1 MKLFLHQAFLRRIAS
16 ALCCLVLLST
26 VVAQQPA
33 PSTGTTLSAD
43 EQSLANAIKT
53 ETIKTITADLAAD
66 DMQGR
71 GTMQPGGD
79 KAAAYIADRFAKLGL
94 KPLGNKDTYLQTVKF
109 RETRILP
116 DARITVGDDVLNLGR
131 DFYLTPPFTGNKK
144 ASGDLVFVAY
154 GLDSTRP
161 KRDDTAGI
169 DLAGKMIVLLNGPPK
184 NVSPEAWK
192 KGQIQ
197 SGIFRNLVMRG
208 ATGLLFVNTETPQA
222 SYTQMADYMTRRF
235 IEPND
240 AYEAPSFLPP
250 FLAISDE
257 AATKLFA
264 NSGTSFAEA
273 LAMADQPD
281 FKPIKLKK
289 SAKVEIQI
297 KKATGSANNV
307 IGYLEGTDP
316 KLKEEALVYTAHYD
330 AFGVGAD
337 DRIYRG
343 AADNALGVGEM
354 LAVAEAFTQ
363 SSLRPRRS
371 IIFMAV
377 TGEEY
382 GGHGTDHWVS
392 HPTWNLKK
400 VVANLNFDGMGTE
413 VYGPVKTLVG
423 YGAEHSTL
431 GTILKEVAGATE
443 LEVIPDPMPEEKSF
457 YRSDHY
463 YFVKRGIPGIMVLGA
478 PAGKVSDWTARMK
491 EWSKTDYHQPTDVI
505 KPNWNWD
512 GPRTMAVLGAVMGW
526 RISNSEQMVS
536 WVTDSPFNKVRGTKE
551 EPPPEP

>member
-197 SGIFRNLVMRG
+197 SGIFRKLTPSHSGSRTPASVPIRAANTSRFRKLNWTECPPSMCFAISRAVVRGMRCSITTINSVRSSILSRGVRSCKMRG
-208 ATGLLFVNTETPQA
+208 VGKTPA
-222 SYTQMADYMTRRF
+222 SAAC
-235 IEPND
+235 PC
-240 AYEAPSFLPP
+240 PSFMWL
-250 FLAISDE
+250 
-257 AATKLFA
+257 
-264 NSGTSFAEA
+264 
-273 LAMADQPD
+273 
-281 FKPIKLKK
+281 
-289 SAKVEIQI
+289 
-297 KKATGSANNV
+297 
-307 IGYLEGTDP
+307 
-316 KLKEEALVYTAHYD
+316 
-330 AFGVGAD
+330 
-337 DRIYRG
+337 
-343 AADNALGVGEM
+343 
-354 LAVAEAFTQ
+354 
-363 SSLRPRRS
+363 
-371 IIFMAV
+371 
-377 TGEEY
+377 
-382 GGHGTDHWVS
+382 
-392 HPTWNLKK
+392 
-400 VVANLNFDGMGTE
+400 
-413 VYGPVKTLVG
+413 
-423 YGAEHSTL
+423 
-431 GTILKEVAGATE
+431 
-443 LEVIPDPMPEEKSF
+443 
-457 YRSDHY
+457 
-463 YFVKRGIPGIMVLGA
+463 
-478 PAGKVSDWTARMK
+478 
-491 EWSKTDYHQPTDVI
+491 
-505 KPNWNWD
+505 
-512 GPRTMAVLGAVMGW
+512 
-526 RISNSEQMVS
+526 
-536 WVTDSPFNKVRGTKE
+536 
-551 EPPPEP
+551 